1 VDRGKLW
8 FAGAFEALECLNDIK
23 ARDAKPWSRVF
34 TKRIADGTKVCLS
47 FAFNIDALF
56 YHPKHTSSA
65 RPLLAT

>member
-1 VDRGKLW
+1 MDLGGLS
-8 FAGAFEALECLNDIK
+8 FAGAFELLEGINDIK
-23 ARDAKPWSRVF
+23 ARDAKPWSRVI
-34 TKRIADGTKVCLS
+34 TKRIADGTKVCFL